1 MQKSIFAYLLALF
14 FLIGSLLFLS
24 SFFLNTSIDKNAD
37 IGDQVIF
44 EAKNISINLNFK
56 ESDFVLKVKSSM
68 VNSLKEEKNLYVF
81 EPEILLSEE
90 KILINLTSN
99 KGIISYGRNTIQLE
113 ENIKI
118 SGKVNKNN
126 LKGNALGMNIDLNNR
141 SLFSENL
148 VLFIDSFEIS
158 FNEINL
164 NDDKMILKGDPIYL
178 KDKDGM
184 ITTTP
189 SLELKSSGEL
199 VLPEKINIS
208 SLNWYDFRRKKNKQ
222 DS

>member
-1 MQKSIFAYLLALF
+1 MQKSIFVYLLALF

-24 SFFLNTSIDKNAD
+24 SFFLNTSINKNDD
-37 IGDQVIF
+37 IGNQVIF

-56 ESDFVLKVKSSM
+56 ESDFILNVKSSM

-81 EPEILLSEE
+81 EPEILLSGE

-99 KGIISYGRNTIQLE
+99 KGKISYGRNTIQLE
-113 ENIKI
+113 ENIKL

-126 LKGNALGMNIDLNNR
+126 LKGNALGMNIDLNSR

-184 ITTTP
+184 ITTTS
-189 SLELKSSGEL
+189 SLELKSNGEL
-199 VLPEKINIS
+199 VVPEKINIS
-208 SLNWYDFRRKKNKQ
+208 SFD
-222 DS
+222 

>member
-1 MQKSIFAYLLALF
+1 MQKSIFVYLLALF

-24 SFFLNTSIDKNAD
+24 SFFLNTPIKKNDD

-56 ESDFVLKVKSSM
+56 ESDFILKVKSSM

-81 EPEILLSEE
+81 EPEILLSED

-118 SGKVNKNN
+118 SGKVSENN

-148 VLFIDSFEIS
+148 ILFIDSFEIS

-178 KDKDGM
+178 KDRDGM
-184 ITTTP
+184 ITTTS

-199 VLPEKINIS
+199 VLPEKINVS
-208 SLNWYDFRRKKNKQ
+208 SFN
-222 DS
+222 